1 MQTLAPFKRGDVFQ
15 IGATAKDSAGV
26 VINLTAVTIRSQ
38 VRTAAGALVAELLV
52 SKANQTTDPGEFSL
66 SYADTT
72 AWAPGYVLIDIE
84 QRVGSGITT
93 SETLRMPV
101 LEDITHD

>member
-52 SKANQTTDPGEFSL
+52 SKANQTTDGFVKVL
-66 SYADTT
+66 AD
-72 AWAPGYVLIDIE
+72 ALLLAFGNF
-84 QRVGSGITT
+84 
-93 SETLRMPV
+93 
-101 LEDITHD
+101 EDLPFEPMAR